1 MAKNGKVDPCSANHT
16 NCNITYFLIKFSG
29 YIAYEMQFNILYGFI
44 RLFIYEYLIFT
55 FISGVFFAKFPKYR
69 EKWRK
74 HSFLVGTSGASCW
87 RYVRNLVI
95 IGVKIRASKI
105 KGSGFDVSL

>member
-55 FISGVFFAKFPKYR
+55 FISGVFLQNSQNIGKSGVNTPKIDDY
-69 EKWRK
+69 
-74 HSFLVGTSGASCW
+74 FLVTGRAHTP
-87 RYVRNLVI
+87 
-95 IGVKIRASKI
+95 KIEVFSSHDLILPIYRACSN
-105 KGSGFDVSL
+105 

>member
-55 FISGVFFAKFPKYR
+55 FISGVFLQNSQNIGKSGVNTPSWLAR
-69 EKWRK
+69 QAQV
-74 HSFLVGTSGASCW
+74 VGDMCEIW
-87 RYVRNLVI
+87 
-95 IGVKIRASKI
+95 
-105 KGSGFDVSL
+105 SL